1 MPKVLIEVCVDSLE
15 SGLSAHR
22 GGADR
27 IELAAG
33 LSEGGVTPG
42 PGTIRH
48 LRELL
53 RIPIHVLVRPRPGD
67 FLYSSDEFEAMRR
80 DVEFSRQW
88 GADGVV
94 FGILR
99 EDGSVDEGRTGE
111 LVTGARPMAVTFH
124 RAFDVC
130 ADPFKAMETL
140 VGLGVERI
148 LTSGQKA
155 TAELGAGLIAELVL
169 RSKGRIAIMA
179 GGGLNEGNVL
189 RIVQNTGIR
198 EIHAS
203 ARSAVESGMRHRNPD
218 VSMGGQSGSSEYLI
232 QAADPA
238 RIRAMRRALEEISSE
253 TLGSQEGC

>member
-1 MPKVLIEVCVDSLE
+1 MPKILIEICVDSLE

-48 LRELL
+48 LREFL

-67 FLYSSDEFEAMRR
+67 FLYSADEFEAMRR
-80 DVEFSRQW
+80 DVEFCRLW

-99 EDGSVDEGRTGE
+99 ENGSVDEERTGQ
-111 LVTGARPMAVTFH
+111 LVSAAGPMAVTFH

-130 ADPFKAMETL
+130 ADPFKAMEAL
-140 VGLGVERI
+140 IGLGVKRI

-155 TAELGAGLIAELVL
+155 TAELGAGLIAELVQH
-169 RSKGRIAIMA
+169 SKDRIAIMA
-179 GGGLNEGNVL
+179 GGGLNEENVL
-189 RIVQNTGIR
+189 RIVQSTGIR

-203 ARSAVESGMRHRNPD
+203 ARAPVESRMVHRNTD
-218 VSMGGQSGSSEYLI
+218 VSMGGWSGSSEYAI
-232 QAADPA
+232 QAADPS
-238 RIRAMRRALEEISSE
+238 RIRAMRRALEGI
-253 TLGSQEGC
+253 EG